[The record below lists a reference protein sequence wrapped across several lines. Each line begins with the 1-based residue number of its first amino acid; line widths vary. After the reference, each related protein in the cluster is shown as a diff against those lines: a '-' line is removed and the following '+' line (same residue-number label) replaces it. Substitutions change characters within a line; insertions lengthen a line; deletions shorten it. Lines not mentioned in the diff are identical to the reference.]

1 MGTIAR
7 RRSKLVVGFH
17 RLGIAL
23 GAPFLLIAAALALYQ
38 WQYPTGDV
46 AVKLPIGAKAWNFGD
61 EANAPAKQIIARQRA
76 AGFDLPAGFMLVGIP
91 LGATRNGQVD
101 LTKYQLVDGREI
113 EIASSDAN
121 KVDEI
126 ARTFMLTEATNGRLF
141 TREDKIV
148 FDGVPVTFFGFF
160 GDLPSATSPWLA
172 KQRDW
177 TWALLALC
185 FGVAIY
191 VAARAMAG
199 SSTVLRAMKSKHP
212 ASPIDVR
219 PNWKEQRQREPDQ
232 KQWR

>member
-1 MGTIAR
+1 MSTIAR

-61 EANAPAKQIIARQRA
+61 EANAAAKQIIARQRGD
-76 AGFDLPAGFMLVGIP
+76 GFDLPAGFMLVGIP
-91 LGATRNGQVD
+91 LGVTRNGQVD
-101 LTKYQLVDGREI
+101 WTKYQLVDGREI

-126 ARTFMLTEATNGRLF
+126 AQTFMLTEATNGGLF

-148 FDGVPVTFFGFF
+148 LDGIPVTFFRDILF
-160 GDLPSATSPWLA
+160 ATSPWLA

-191 VAARAMAG
+191 VAARAMAWI
-199 SSTVLRAMKSKHP
+199 
-212 ASPIDVR
+212 IDGFTR
-219 PNWKEQRQREPDQ
+219 NEI
-232 KQWR
+232 